1 MIAKTI
7 VYPHVSKTNQ
17 ITAQYRELTYKTLKR
32 LVVLA
37 GFRLANFIKA
47 VYEYEGQTNKRSA
60 APSST
65 PTFKVRSYHDHTN
78 DFHEWTK
85 DLAPKLHA
93 FA

>member
-17 ITAQYRELTYKTLKR
+17 ITSQYRELTYKTLKR

-47 VYEYEGQTNKRSA
+47 VYDYEDPSAKAKRSA
-60 APSST
+60 NP
-65 PTFKVRSYHDHTN
+65 
-78 DFHEWTK
+78 
-85 DLAPKLHA
+85 
-93 FA
+93 